1 MTDNPLES
9 LLFDEHDILERVDEY
24 SLYCRYLG
32 YQPMIGAKYRSP
44 LRPNDTD
51 PSFGL
56 FLRKFG
62 TGWHEYLWK
71 DQGIGLHGTI
81 FQLVESLYGLN
92 TLQARQQICADFG
105 LGGVQYNSRKVV
117 EHVPKFI
124 DSIHIQIVSKNFTSK
139 ESNYWRQI
147 NVDNTGL
154 TRFNISSLAAYY
166 MVRNQFV
173 PSFPKGMGFAYRIWN
188 KYQLYFPQAPKES
201 KFRND
206 WTETCVPGFL
216 QLQYNSPLL
225 LITKAYK
232 DVACVSSF
240 GYETISPRGENILLP
255 PQCMAY
261 LRTKYKRIVTLFD
274 NDGKHKASE
283 YEGCQELHVP
293 LSSGEKDPTDFC
305 ARYGP
310 NQTAEMLSVILNS

>member
-56 FLRKFG
+56 YIRKFG
-62 TGWHEYLWK
+62 IGWHEYLWK

-81 FQLVESLYGLN
+81 FQLVEYLYGLN

-105 LGGVQYNSRKVV
+105 LGGVQYNRRKVV
-117 EHVPKFI
+117 EHTPKFI
-124 DSIHIQIVSKNFTSK
+124 DSIHIEVVSKKFTSK
-139 ESNYWRQI
+139 EHSYWQQY
-147 NVDNTGL
+147 NVNTTL
-154 TRFNISSLAAYY
+154 LNLYNVSSVAAYY

-188 KYQLYFPQAPKES
+188 KYQLYFPLAVKEK

-206 WTETCVPGFL
+206 WTETCVPGFQ

-225 LITKAYK
+225 IITKSYK
-232 DVACVSSF
+232 DVACLRSL
-240 GYETISPRGENILLP
+240 GYEAIAPRGENILLP
-255 PQCMAY
+255 GQCINY
-261 LRTKYKRIVTLFD
+261 IQQKYSRIVTLFD
-274 NDGKHKASE
+274 NDGKHKAIE
-283 YEGCQELHVP
+283 YPFKELHVP